1 MISRIQLIWRETLLD
16 QSFSAENFRKIFD
29 LENRKGNFLEGK
41 YFPELKEITFEI
53 KQSVSDIRA
62 LRRSKNNFSKSE
74 YLAKQKALHQKKTD
88 LKEKKE
94 ERLTK
99 LLEKVAEEVNQK
111 NFTFGIT
118 EQDVGLNKPVYREEQ
133 KPSTFFVLKQLQY
146 NFRKL
151 YKVKQGNRH
160 NIVCQIR
167 DVLPSKFPKFYIK
180 TDIKSFYESIPRKK
194 LLERLES
201 DSLLTQTSKKFI
213 RKILYEFEQVSGS
226 TDGLPR
232 GIGISA
238 YLAELYMRDVD
249 KEISNNQGVKFYVR
263 YVDDIFILGFLSPDE
278 DSSLIK
284 NRIDHVLTSYGLTP
298 NPLKTT
304 YEDVSSTLTSPIEYL
319 GYKFSMT
326 AGVLSLSLTTSK
338 IDRYCSRIDA
348 SFDAY
353 DKDLASNPTRANK
366 LLLQRI
372 RFLTSNT
379 RLSNNKKNVITGVY
393 FSNNL
398 ITTTES
404 LTAIDTHLSGKV
416 NLVAHARLKARL
428 SKLSAVDGFTQ
439 RRFFKFSSKELS
451 EIVRVWKHVS

>member
-1 MISRIQLIWRETLLD
+1 M
-16 QSFSAENFRKIFD
+16 
-29 LENRKGNFLEGK
+29 
-41 YFPELKEITFEI
+41 TFEI
-53 KQSVSDIRA
+53 KQSVSDIRT
-62 LRRSKNNFSKSE
+62 LRRSKNNFSKAE
-74 YLAKQKALHQKKTD
+74 YLTKQKELNQKKSI

-94 ERLTK
+94 ERLTA
-99 LLEKVAEEVNQK
+99 LLEEVVEEANQK
-111 NFTFGIT
+111 NFSFGIT

-167 DVLPSKFPKFYIK
+167 DVLPSKFPKFYVK

-232 GIGISA
+232 GVGISA

-249 KEISNNQGVKFYVR
+249 NEIRNNQGVKFYVR
-263 YVDDIFILGFLSPDE
+263 YVDDIFVLGFLAPNE

-284 NRIDHVLTSYGLTP
+284 NHVDQVLTSYGLTA
-298 NPLKTT
+298 NPIKTT
-304 YEDVSSTLTSPIEYL
+304 SESITSSLASPIEYL
-319 GYKFSMT
+319 GYKFSMA
-326 AGVLSLSLTTSK
+326 AGVVTLSLTASK
-338 IDRYCSRIDA
+338 IGRYCSRIDA

-353 DKDLASNPTRANK
+353 DKDLPRNPSGASK

-379 RLSNNKKNVITGVY
+379 RLSNNKKNVITGIY

-398 ITTTES
+398 ITCTES
-404 LTAIDTHLSGKV
+404 LTAIDTHLSAKV
-416 NLVAHARLKARL
+416 DLVAHARLKNRL
-428 SKLSAVDGFTQ
+428 SKLSVADGFTQ
-439 RRFFKFSSKELS
+439 RRFFKFTSKELS